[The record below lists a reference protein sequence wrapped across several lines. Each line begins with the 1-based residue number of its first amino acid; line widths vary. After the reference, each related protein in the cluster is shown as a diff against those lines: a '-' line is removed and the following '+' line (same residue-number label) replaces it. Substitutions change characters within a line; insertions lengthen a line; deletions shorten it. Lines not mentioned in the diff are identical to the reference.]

1 MPSTQP
7 LTWKEKIHN
16 LVFPKQHDDHRATV
30 EICGKYADLIDDIRE
45 QHRLEKTL
53 LAGQHE
59 DMAKELLVM
68 SQERDRLLGESE
80 TTIRALKD
88 SIAVL
93 GLHLDQSGLSLA
105 PAEALASLKEG
116 GVDEALLLDLTTQLG
131 WDQLAAYGSSSS
143 LTSERE
149 RAVKQSVRLW
159 RYSPLYQW
167 SIWLWTGWG
176 LGDNVTA
183 TLPTTKAQKWWDEFY
198 LSRRNRSVL
207 GREAIHRLSDWLLIK
222 GNRFLALFTATS
234 GENAGRTT
242 LRVIE
247 QSEMSPIFNPD
258 DKADIWFWKRT
269 WSDNTTGTG
278 SETYYYPSWETS
290 LAPDLEERWTL
301 LQTSKKVPADAKRAD
316 QTKADTNV
324 CILHIAHNQKEESD
338 PLGWPLSTTS
348 APWIRGHKKFAESR
362 LGVALA
368 IAQFVRRTQVEGGSR
383 AVDSVIN
390 TIASTL
396 SRSNYLDGNPPGAAG
411 SWHVEN
417 KASNTKELPMRTGAS
432 DAKADNEQFSW
443 MALLGSGLFPT
454 SAGLDTSR
462 WATALEMDKAQA
474 MVFERYQDLWIE
486 TMETLAYAVLTLA
499 DKYAPVTIPEP
510 QRVAQISI
518 DSFSLSDFP
527 DVASSIGSFASQM
540 LTPLVSGG
548 IIEPKAAAGLAAEL
562 WRVTL
567 QALGINNAPDLASL
581 DLFYTEP
588 EEEDD
593 PTPPD
598 TDDEETPPDDDEM
611 GGDETEEAP
620 EEPDLEEMV
629 ISVYEQAHARLQ
641 SGYISPDQF
650 AQFVLAGVADNGD

>member
-1 MPSTQP
+1 MPS
-7 LTWKEKIHN
+7 
-16 LVFPKQHDDHRATV
+16 
-30 EICGKYADLIDDIRE
+30 
-45 QHRLEKTL
+45 EKTL
-53 LAGQHE
+53 HDLLYPQKASRIRVLSEQTLLLEDTVQTSLANEKAIHDQ
-59 DMAKELLVM
+59 LVTL
-68 SQERDRLLGESE
+68 QAERDRLQAESD
-80 TTIRALKD
+80 TTIHALKD
-88 SIAVL
+88 SISIL
-93 GLHLDQSGLSLA
+93 SLHLDRSGLSLA
-105 PAEALASLKEG
+105 PAEALAALKEG

-131 WDQLAAYGSSSS
+131 WDQLAAYGS
-143 LTSERE
+143 TSQTSQERQ
-149 RAVKQSVRLW
+149 RAVDQSVRLW

-167 SIWLWTGWG
+167 SVWLWTGWG

-183 TLPTTKAQKWWDEFY
+183 KLPTAKAQKWWDEFF
-198 LSRRNRSVL
+198 LSRRNRSLL

-222 GNRFLALFTATS
+222 GNRFLALFTAKT

-242 LRVIE
+242 IRLIE
-247 QSEMSPIFNPD
+247 QSELSPIYNPH

-269 WSDNTTGTG
+269 WHDSSTSTG
-278 SETYYYPSWETS
+278 SQTYYYPSWETS
-290 LAPDLEERWTL
+290 LAPDLGSRWAM

-316 QTKADTNV
+316 LTKADTNV
-324 CILHIAHNQKEESD
+324 CILHVAHNQKEEGD

-348 APWIRGHKKFAESR
+348 APWIRGHKQFAEAR

-383 AVDSVIN
+383 AVESVIN

-499 DKYAPVTIPEP
+499 DQYGSVTIPEP

-567 QALGINNAPDLASL
+567 QALGINNASELASL

-588 EEEDD
+588 EEDDD
-593 PTPPD
+593 PISD
-598 TDDEETPPDDDEM
+598 TDDDADEETPPDDDAM
-611 GGDETEEAP
+611 GGDETEETP
-620 EEPDLEEMV
+620 EEPDLEEFV
-629 ISVYEQAHARLQ
+629 ISTYERAHDRLTA
-641 SGYISPDQF
+641 GVISPDQF
-650 AQFVLAGVADNGD
+650 AQFILAGAADNGD